1 MKTDISQQL
10 FERAQLSI
18 PGGVNSPVRAW
29 RGVGGTPRFIA
40 RGEGSRIYDADGN
53 EYIDYIGS
61 WGPLLLGH
69 RHPEIVEA
77 VQKALEGGTSFG
89 APTEREIELAETIR
103 SLVPSMEMIRLVNS
117 GTEATMSALRVAR
130 GFTGRDITIKFEGC
144 YHGHVD
150 SLLVKAGSGVATLG
164 LPDSPGVPK
173 GFSDTTIA
181 LPFNDVEA
189 VSETFRVQGARIA
202 AVIVE
207 PVCGNMGCIPPEPG
221 YLEALRTITQQH
233 GALLIFD
240 EVMTGFRVAP
250 GGAQQLYNIKPDL
263 STFGKV
269 IGGGLPIAA
278 YGGRRDIMT
287 HIAPSGPIYQA
298 GTLSGNPLA
307 VAAGLAMLRHIQAH
321 PQIYDQLNRATGALA
336 ACAPESM
343 TVNRIGSM
351 MTWFFCDSP
360 VTGYESAKLS
370 DTKKFGK
377 FFHAMLERGIYL
389 PPSQFEALF
398 VSTAHT
404 EADIERTCQAA
415 RESFE
420 IASE

>member
-1 MKTDISQQL
+1 MKTDKSQQL
-10 FERAQLSI
+10 FERAQISI

-29 RGVGGTPRFIA
+29 RGVGGTPRFIV

-69 RHPEIVEA
+69 RHPEIIEA

-103 SLVPSMEMIRLVNS
+103 ALVPSMEMIRLVNS

-189 VSETFRVQGARIA
+189 VAETFRVQGAKIA

-250 GGAQQLYNIKPDL
+250 GGAQQLYSIKPDL

-278 YGGRRDIMT
+278 YGGRRDIMSF
-287 HIAPSGPIYQA
+287 IAPSGPIYQA

-321 PQIYDQLNRATGALA
+321 PEIYDRLNRSTGALA

-351 MTWFFCDSP
+351 MTWFFCDAP

-370 DTKKFGK
+370 DTKKFAK

-404 EADIERTCQAA
+404 EADIERTREAA
-415 RESFE
+415 IESFR
-420 IASE
+420 IAG